1 MALHSS
7 VTGDNMKKILVLLVL
22 GTLALPAV
30 AQTADE
36 ITVRGYASDRP
47 IASRVF
53 QNEMK
58 QYSGIYQMSN
68 GQMLEITQSGSR
80 LLARLGN
87 GAPRELLAFTSG
99 DLVAPDRS
107 MRITPE
113 RDFSNYFI
121 GDIELEVNADAVA
134 GVELSQPLRLVSMR

>member
-1 MALHSS
+1 
-7 VTGDNMKKILVLLVL
+7 MKKILVLVVL

-30 AQTADE
+30 AQERAE
-36 ITVRGYASDRP
+36 ITVRGYATDRP

-58 QYSGIYQMSN
+58 QYSGVYQMSN
-68 GQMLEITQSGSR
+68 GQQLEISRAGDR

-87 GAPRELLAFTSG
+87 GEARELQAFTSG
-99 DLVAPDRS
+99 DLVSRDRS

-121 GDIELEVNADAVA
+121 GDVVLEVDSDAVA
-134 GVELSQPLRLVSMR
+134 GLAPGQTLRLVSLR

>member
-1 MALHSS
+1 
-7 VTGDNMKKILVLLVL
+7 MKKILVLVVL

-30 AQTADE
+30 AQEGAE
-36 ITVRGYASDRP
+36 ITVRGYATDRP

-58 QYSGIYQMSN
+58 QYSGVYQMSN
-68 GQMLEITQSGSR
+68 GQQLEISRAGGR

-87 GAPRELLAFTSG
+87 GEARELQAFTSG
-99 DLVAPDRS
+99 DLVSRDRS

-121 GDIELEVNADAVA
+121 GDIVLEVDADAVA
-134 GVELSQPLRLVSMR
+134 GLAPGQTLRLVSLR

>member
-1 MALHSS
+1 
-7 VTGDNMKKILVLLVL
+7 MKKILVLVVL

-30 AQTADE
+30 AQEGAE
-36 ITVRGYASDRP
+36 ITVRGYATDRP
-47 IASRVF
+47 IASRAF

-58 QYSGIYQMSN
+58 QYSGVYQMSN
-68 GQMLEITQSGSR
+68 GQQLEISRAGDR

-87 GAPRELLAFTSG
+87 GEARELQAFTSG
-99 DLVAPDRS
+99 DLVSRDRS

-121 GDIELEVNADAVA
+121 GDVVLEVDSDAVA
-134 GVELSQPLRLVSMR
+134 GLAPGQTLRLVSLR

>member
-1 MALHSS
+1 MAPAQT
-7 VTGDNMKKILVLLVL
+7 VTGDNMKKIVVLLVL

-30 AQTADE
+30 AQQGEE
-36 ITVRGYASDRP
+36 ITVRGYATDRP

-58 QYSGIYQMSN
+58 QYSGVYQMSN
-68 GQMLEITQSGSR
+68 GQQLEITQVGAR
-80 LLARLGN
+80 LMARLGS
-87 GAPRELLAFTSG
+87 GEPRELMAFTSG

-121 GDIELEVNADAVA
+121 GDIVLEVNSDAVA
-134 GVELSQPLRLVSMR
+134 GIALTQPLRLASLR

>member
-1 MALHSS
+1 
-7 VTGDNMKKILVLLVL
+7 MKKILVLLVL
-22 GTLALPAV
+22 GTLALPAM
-30 AQTADE
+30 AQNGAE
-36 ITVRGYASDRP
+36 ITVRGFASDRP

-58 QYSGIYQMSN
+58 QYSGIYQLSN
-68 GQMLEITQSGSR
+68 GQQLEVTQAGGR

-87 GAPRELLAFTSG
+87 GEVRELLAFTSG
-99 DLVAPDRS
+99 DLVARDRS

-121 GDIELEVNADAVA
+121 GDIVLEVNSDAVA
-134 GVELSQPLRLVSMR
+134 GTELTQPLRLVSVR

>member
-1 MALHSS
+1 
-7 VTGDNMKKILVLLVL
+7 MKKILVLVVL

-30 AQTADE
+30 AQEGAE
-36 ITVRGYASDRP
+36 ITVRGYATDRP

-58 QYSGIYQMSN
+58 QYSGVYQMSN
-68 GQMLEITQSGSR
+68 GQQLEISRAGDR

-87 GAPRELLAFTSG
+87 GEARELQAFTSG
-99 DLVAPDRS
+99 DLVSRDRS

-121 GDIELEVNADAVA
+121 GDVVLEVDSDAVA
-134 GVELSQPLRLVSMR
+134 GLAPGQTLRLVSLR